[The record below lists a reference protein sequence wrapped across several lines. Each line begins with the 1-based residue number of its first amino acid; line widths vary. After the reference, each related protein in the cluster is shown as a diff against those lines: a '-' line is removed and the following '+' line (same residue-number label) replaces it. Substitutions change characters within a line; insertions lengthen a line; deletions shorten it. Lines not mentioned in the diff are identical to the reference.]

1 MLYTVNE
8 YVSLGIF
15 VFVYILIVGRIRFK
29 IPIWVS
35 MMIGAALMIGLQVI
49 SPEAAFKAI
58 QFNVIVFIFSMFSIV
73 TALDRAGVLR
83 VMAVKMLSQTKSA
96 NGLLLIFVVG
106 MGLFSAFLEKEAIAL
121 MGIPIV
127 IYISKQIGIRPAV
140 LLIALAFGITIGST
154 MTPIGNPQNLIIA
167 FQSGIAFPF
176 TNFLK
181 FLLVPTVI
189 NLFITYYI
197 LRFYFRKEII
207 KVSYDKIIHEDPSI
221 TNKPLAKLSIGI
233 LIATIIGFFVS
244 EILKFLNIADINIS
258 FIALGGAVVLYA
270 LSKERREIIQNVNY
284 PVLVFFATMFVVMA
298 AVWSSGIIPTMM
310 QDIPSPHPDDVWKNN
325 AIISM
330 TSVTLSQILNNV
342 PFVTLYHYVMTNNG
356 ISGQDVSQWMM
367 LAAASTI
374 AGNLTILAAASNII
388 IMEAAESRGVKS
400 FTFFEFFKI
409 GIIVTLVNL
418 AVFYFF
424 ISVN

>member
-1 MLYTVNE
+1 
-8 YVSLGIF
+8 
-15 VFVYILIVGRIRFK
+15 
-29 IPIWVS
+29 

-73 TALDRAGVLR
+73 TALDRSGVLR
-83 VMAVKMLSQTKSA
+83 VMAVKMLSRTKSA

-106 MGLFSAFLEKEAIAL
+106 MGLLSAFLEKEAIAL

-197 LRFYFRKEII
+197 LRVYFRKETI
-207 KVSYDKIIHEDPSI
+207 KVSYAKIIHENPSI
-221 TNKPLAKLSIGI
+221 ANRHLAKLSIGI

-244 EILKFLNIADINIS
+244 EILEFLNIADINIS
-258 FIALGGAVVLYA
+258 FIALGGAVILYA

-284 PVLVFFATMFVVMA
+284 PILVFFAAMFVVIA

-310 QDIPSPHPDDVWKNN
+310 QHIPSPHTDDIWKSN

-330 TSVTLSQILNNV
+330 ASVTLSQILNNV
-342 PFVTLYHYVMTNNG
+342 PFVTLYHYVMTDNG

-418 AVFYFF
+418 AVYYFF
-424 ISVN
+424 ISII